1 MTHKERIKSNI
12 DKFDSGK
19 WNKFTYAHDFECCI
33 NWVGIILNE
42 VLLERLNAHRW
53 ELQAAGLAL
62 DHHYFIN
69 DPEVEEIQP
78 KSVHN
83 LPNNKIQVIYQSKMN
98 NYEQ

>member
-1 MTHKERIKSNI
+1 MTHKERILKNL
-12 DKFDSGK
+12 DRFDRGA
-19 WNKFTYAHDFECCI
+19 WNKFTYAYDFDCTLNYVE
-33 NWVGIILNE
+33 GILNE

-53 ELQAAGLAL
+53 ELQASGLAL
-62 DHHYFIN
+62 DNYYFIN

-98 NYEQ
+98 NYAE